1 MAPPSLPQTLFSDLG
16 VAAAVLQWGTEGDKK
31 AGPVDA
37 SQFFPSTEIIFEV
50 VVVERESSICMAAF
64 FLPLSASFNRRRV
77 ANINSSGM
85 LMLWTGLP
93 DCLLLGREWCCLMLP
108 CKSCPLKI
116 MILMFVFLND

>member
-50 VVVERESSICMAAF
+50 VVVE
-64 FLPLSASFNRRRV
+64 
-77 ANINSSGM
+77 
-85 LMLWTGLP
+85 
-93 DCLLLGREWCCLMLP
+93 
-108 CKSCPLKI
+108 
-116 MILMFVFLND
+116 